1 MIFSS
6 DIFIFLFLPISLAI
20 YLYSYKISKNDTAF
34 PNLILVV
41 ISLIL
46 YFWVSRELTLVFL
59 FSILVNYSFGRFIH
73 VSKKPSLM
81 LFFGVM
87 INISILFYYKYFNFF
102 IDQLRSFKI
111 VLPYLKFTSNLSILL
126 PIGISFYTLMALSYL
141 IDVYKKR
148 IKPVS
153 LLKFATYLTLFPHL
167 FAGPI
172 VRYDDI
178 GKEINTRKVT
188 FQMIFDGFLRFSW
201 GLGKKVLI
209 ADSLGFIVD
218 KIFSLPAG
226 SIPPTLS
233 WIGILVYAF
242 QIYYD
247 FSGYTDMAIGLALF
261 FGFTFPENF
270 NAPFL
275 SRSITEFWQR
285 WHISLSSWLKDYIYF
300 PLGGSRKG
308 TVRAYINTLIVFFL
322 CGLWHGAS
330 WTFIVW
336 GIYNAFILMYEKFLR
351 KNFHITSL
359 RILEVI
365 YTYILFSIGL
375 IFVRSPSIEYATA
388 YLKNLFSFASVLNTL
403 GNYHVEYFFSLKS
416 IAMLIFAVMLT
427 YMSLPKIKN
436 KYILG
441 SFALGVLIYS
451 LIIVSQSSVMPFI
464 YIQF

>member
-1 MIFSS
+1 
-6 DIFIFLFLPISLAI
+6 
-20 YLYSYKISKNDTAF
+20 
-34 PNLILVV
+34 
-41 ISLIL
+41 
-46 YFWVSRELTLVFL
+46 
-59 FSILVNYSFGRFIH
+59 
-73 VSKKPSLM
+73 
-81 LFFGVM
+81 
-87 INISILFYYKYFNFF
+87 
-102 IDQLRSFKI
+102 
-111 VLPYLKFTSNLSILL
+111 
-126 PIGISFYTLMALSYL
+126 MALSYL
-141 IDVYKKR
+141 IDIYKKR

-178 GKEINTRKVT
+178 GKEIDKRKVT

-226 SIPPTLS
+226 SMPLTLS

-275 SRSITEFWQR
+275 SLSITEFWQR

-308 TVRAYINTLIVFFL
+308 TIRTYINTLIVFFL

-336 GIYNAFILMYEKFLR
+336 GIYNALILIYERFLR
-351 KNFHITSL
+351 KNTHFTLSRITHI
-359 RILEVI
+359 I
-365 YTYILFSIGL
+365 YTYLLFSLGL
-375 IFVRSPSIEYATA
+375 IFVRSPSIEYAAA
-388 YLKNLFSFASVLNTL
+388 YFKNLFSFHALVNTM
-403 GNYHVEYFFSLKS
+403 GNYHIEYFFSLKS
-416 IAMLIFAVMLT
+416 IAVLIFAILIT
-427 YMSLPKIKN
+427 YIKFPSLKN
-436 KYILG
+436 KYLLG
-441 SFALGVLIYS
+441 SVALGVLIYS